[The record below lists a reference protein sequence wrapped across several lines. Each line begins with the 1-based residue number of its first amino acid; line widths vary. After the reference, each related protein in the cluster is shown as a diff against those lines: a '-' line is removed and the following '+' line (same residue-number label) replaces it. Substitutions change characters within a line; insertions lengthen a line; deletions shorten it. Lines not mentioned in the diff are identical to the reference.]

1 MDGSDIRNRIKRG
14 YKLALIHDPDQE
26 TIATLLGL
34 YQKAS
39 FFYRKDQTKAIIMAG
54 QKENAHEIAPMA
66 LVASA
71 IINLDEFITKE

>member
-1 MDGSDIRNRIKRG
+1 MTRTRKRSPRFSDYIK
-14 YKLALIHDPDQE
+14 
-26 TIATLLGL
+26 
-34 YQKAS
+34 KAS